1 MSQSPLTPAQD
12 TSKTISLSQKNTTL
26 WQAYQYKK
34 AQTPMLFPTEGA
46 AVLGVSEFELML
58 SSPHSQYMGRQCRE
72 VLEQFESFAKVES
85 IVRNELAVHEKSAQ
99 YHNLKLG
106 DNMGI
111 ALNVGGLDLRF
122 FINRWQYML
131 AVTDMSKADKPSYGI
146 QFYDEQGGAIDKVF
160 LRDMSAE
167 AITSW
172 QDMIQ
177 QQVATVDQNELT
189 LPVKEAVADWQYKV
203 LTDDNR
209 DKLQRRWRKM
219 TDIHQFYHIL
229 NKLEI
234 DRASSYRQAPEGE
247 AYQLSIDA
255 INATFEQARDS
266 QCPIMIFVGNS
277 GIVQIQTGTIKTLK
291 RMGDWIN
298 ILDKGHNDFTLH
310 LKDKALAQLWCV
322 KRPTAD
328 GFVTC
333 IEGFDNKG
341 VSILT
346 LFGQR
351 IEGTPE
357 LAAWRTITANIINE
371 YALDTEQADNNE
383 SSVQI
388 IANESLKIA
397 QSV

>member
-1 MSQSPLTPAQD
+1 MSQSLPTALQAL
-12 TSKTISLSQKNTTL
+12 KLIMLSQKNSTL
-26 WQAYQYKK
+26 WQEYQDKK
-34 AQTPMLFPTEGA
+34 AGTPMLFPTEGA

-58 SSPHSQYMGRQCRE
+58 ASPHSQYMGGRCRE
-72 VLEQFESFAKVES
+72 VLEQLQSFAKVES
-85 IVRNELAVHEKSAQ
+85 IVRNALAVHEKTAQ

-122 FINRWQYML
+122 FMNRWQHML
-131 AVTDMSKADKPSYGI
+131 SVTDMSKADKPSYGI

-160 LRDMSAE
+160 LRELSAE
-167 AITSW
+167 AITRW

-177 QQVATVDQNELT
+177 QQVSTVDQDELT
-189 LPVKEAVADWQYKV
+189 LQAKDTVKDWQYKV

-255 INATFEQARDS
+255 INATFEQACDS

-277 GIVQIQTGTIKTLK
+277 GMVQIQTGTIKTLK

-333 IEGFDNKG
+333 IEGFDHKG
-341 VSILT
+341 ATILT
-346 LFGQR
+346 VFGQR

-357 LAAWRTITANIINE
+357 LEAWRTITANIVSE
-371 YALDTEQADNNE
+371 YAMPTNHEFSTSVNAELQNE
-383 SSVQI
+383 
-388 IANESLKIA
+388 IA
-397 QSV
+397 